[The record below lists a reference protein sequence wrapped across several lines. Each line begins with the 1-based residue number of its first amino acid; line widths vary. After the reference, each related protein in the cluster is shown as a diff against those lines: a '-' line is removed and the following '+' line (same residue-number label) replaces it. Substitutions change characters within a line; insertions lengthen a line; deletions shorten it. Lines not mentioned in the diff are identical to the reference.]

1 MEKQRE
7 KKSIKRLWA
16 LCPLAHGAA
25 LMSAALILLH
35 LVTRNNAPLMRQI
48 SAKLVRPLHTGL
60 SRLTGLVPFSV
71 AELVITAFVG
81 GVLIYIISQI
91 LGMRQKEGR
100 GARLYRMLMSIVS
113 ALLTVYC
120 GYSLLWGVYYYGDD
134 FVQRSG
140 FEKEKITIEQL
151 ETVTKYFAAK
161 SNEFSLLVERDKSG
175 AYCADKGGIL
185 DKSPEVY
192 LNVEKAYPCLE
203 GPQIRAKGLWSSKLL
218 SYMDFTG
225 FFFPFTAEANL
236 NIDFPPS
243 LLPAT
248 VAHELAHQRG
258 VAKEQE
264 ANFVAVLASL
274 EYGEADYCYSACLL
288 AYTHLG
294 NALYSADYERFEPVY
309 RSLNDYVLRDFQV
322 NREYWKKFE
331 TPVQTVSTEIYDSF
345 LKSYDQQLGMKSY
358 GACVDLLV
366 NHYYDEARAYLEGT
380 DSSLRSE

>member
-1 MEKQRE
+1 MEKQKE
-7 KKSIKRLWA
+7 KNFIKRLWA

-25 LMSAALILLH
+25 LVSAALILLH
-35 LVTRNNAPLMRQI
+35 LATRHNAPLMRKI
-48 SAKLVRPLHTGL
+48 SANVVRPLHGAL
-60 SRLTGLVPFSV
+60 SRLTGLVRFSV
-71 AELVITAFVG
+71 AELVITVFVG
-81 GVLIYIISQI
+81 GVLAYIVFQLIG
-91 LGMRQKEGR
+91 LRRKEGR
-100 GARLYRMLMSIVS
+100 GKRVYRALMSIVS

-120 GYSLLWGVYYYGDD
+120 GYTLLWGVYYYGDD

-140 FEKEKITIEQL
+140 FEKEKISLEQL
-151 ETVTKYFAAK
+151 ETVTLYFAAM
-161 SNEFSLLVERDKSG
+161 SNEYALSVERDESG
-175 AYCADKGGIL
+175 AYIADKREIL
-185 DKSPEVY
+185 DKSPEIY
-192 LNVEKAYPCLE
+192 LNVEKLYPCLE
-203 GPQIRAKGLWSSKLL
+203 AAPIRAKGLWSSKLL

-243 LLPAT
+243 MLPST

-264 ANFVAVLASL
+264 ANFVAVLSSL
-274 EYGEADYCYSACLL
+274 EYGDAEYCYSACLL

-294 NALYSADYERFEPVY
+294 NALYSADYDRFAAVY
-309 RSLNDYVLRDFQV
+309 RGLSPYVLRDFEV

-345 LKSYDQQLGMKSY
+345 LKSYDQELGMKSY

-366 NHYYDEARAYLEGT
+366 NYYYDEALEYFGI
-380 DSSLRSE
+380 DGLPHQ